1 MGNRWKPLALICLVG
16 FLLYL
21 PTLFFNFTYLD
32 DNVLILD
39 NFPFLSNLGNILT
52 SFRQEVFHVLHASA
66 AYYRPLLTISFILDA
81 QLGGQAPFMYH
92 LTNVLIHLLAGCLLY
107 TLFIKLNYQ
116 KPLAFFLSLIFL
128 VHPVLTAAVAWIPG
142 RNDSLLTVF
151 VLASFLFFL
160 KFLEKRSS
168 VHYLTS
174 IVFFA
179 LALFTKETALVLIPM
194 TLLYL
199 HFITKEKI
207 FSATKALL
215 AAGWLLVLIL
225 WFPLRQAALVN
236 PIPFT
241 VADVFKSVYLNF
253 PAVIPYIGKI
263 ILPVN
268 LSVLPILQDTPLIY
282 GFIAIA
288 LVSWLLFSSKKKRFN
303 FILFGLLW
311 FIFFLLPAFVRP
323 NPEVVADFI
332 EHRVYL
338 PMIGFLIILAEIDWI
353 KNLNFRRKKDLLAAI
368 SVLFI
373 LSFITFLYSFSFRNR
388 LSFWTNAATNS
399 PHSPLAHRNLGAM
412 YYLDG
417 NLDKAEPE
425 YKKSLELNPNEQM
438 AHNNLGLIYMNKGQL
453 AKAEEEYKKEFLVNP
468 LYDNAHFNLG
478 ILYAK
483 EGKLTQAEE
492 SWKKTIEINP
502 DYAAAYQNLAILSY
516 QANNLPQAVYYVR
529 ELQKR
534 GLPINPELLK
544 ILPK

>member
-39 NFPFLSNLGNILT
+39 NFPFLSNLGNIFQA
-52 SFRQEVFHVLHASA
+52 FRMEVFHVLHASA

-81 QLGGQAPFMYH
+81 NLGGQAPFIYH
-92 LTNVLIHLLAGCLLY
+92 LTNVLIHLLASCLLY

-116 KPLAFFLSLIFL
+116 KTLAFFLSLIFL

-194 TLLYL
+194 TLFYSALQENRAHSKESYIPL
-199 HFITKEKI
+199 AIGWFLVIVVWFI
-207 FSATKALL
+207 
-215 AAGWLLVLIL
+215 
-225 WFPLRQAALVN
+225 LRQAALVN

-241 VADVFKSVYLNF
+241 LNDVFKSIYLNF
-253 PAVIPYIGKI
+253 PAVVPYIGKI
-263 ILPVN
+263 MLPVN
-268 LSVLPILQDTPLIY
+268 LSVLPILEDSPLIY

-288 LVSWLLFSSKKKRFN
+288 LVSWLLFFSKKKRLS
-303 FILFGLLW
+303 FILFGLIW
-311 FIFFLLPAFVRP
+311 FIFFLLPAFIRP

-353 KNLNFRRKKDLLAAI
+353 KNLNFRRKKDLLAAVF
-368 SVLFI
+368 VLLIF
-373 LSFITFLYSFSFRNR
+373 SSITFLYSFSFRNR

-425 YKKSLELNPNEQM
+425 YKKSLELNPREQM
-438 AHNNLGLIYMNKGQL
+438 VHNNLGLIYMNKGQF
-453 AKAEEEYKKEFLVNP
+453 AQAEEEYKKEFLVNP

-483 EGKLTQAEE
+483 EGKFAQAEE